1 MKPGPKPRTH
11 GIDGHHTCVLGL
23 QPDNIPLNC
32 HTREVIERE
41 KEREREVDRDRKRD
55 LEGEGEREFIYTC
68 GLICTQLA
76 MK

>member
-11 GIDGHHTCVLGL
+11 GIDGRHTCVLGL

-41 KEREREVDRDRKRD
+41 RERD
-55 LEGEGEREFIYTC
+55 LEGEEIAIESSYLMALYAASHEVKAAC
-68 GLICTQLA
+68 
-76 MK
+76 